1 LYPSGHTFRPN
12 AAASLLGGKPP
23 SPFTSRGGEA
33 IERAA
38 HLGSAAVREQLR
50 ALDPS
55 LAVFNTETMNEHAN
69 KSLLIPE
76 LCATLLGVLHYE

>member
-1 LYPSGHTFRPN
+1 M
-12 AAASLLGGKPP
+12 
-23 SPFTSRGGEA
+23 
-33 IERAA
+33 
-38 HLGSAAVREQLR
+38 REQLR